1 MRSENADVLWV
12 LVGKGACIVKRWC
25 ALSFNWKWCMR
36 SENAGVLWVLI
47 EKGVHSENADVLWVK
62 IGKGACVVKMLMCFE
77 S

>member
-1 MRSENADVLWV
+1 
-12 LVGKGACIVKRWC
+12 
-25 ALSFNWKWCMR
+25 MR